1 MAHSPSLQSGHEGH
15 GPKFDVHSLKRLLK
29 AEMRRSRRG
38 GYWFRL
44 DRLERSIC
52 SLAFNL
58 RIKMRSAE
66 LVRALVSILN
76 KLKRLGEG
84 ARGARLAL
92 VFSNAAARWGNSGAP
107 SWCDDGSYA
116 AFLGR
121 FMAAGR

>member
-1 MAHSPSLQSGHEGH
+1 
-15 GPKFDVHSLKRLLK
+15 
-29 AEMRRSRRG
+29 
-38 GYWFRL
+38 
-44 DRLERSIC
+44 
-52 SLAFNL
+52 
-58 RIKMRSAE
+58 MRSAE

-92 VFSNAAARWGNSGAP
+92 AFSNAAARWGNPGAP